1 MVDPAGVGVSYVMPV
16 LNEEDYVADAVAAI
30 LRQDHQGP
38 VEVILAL
45 GPSTDRTDEVVE
57 QLAAD
62 DSRLILVRNDVGSI
76 PAGVNAA
83 IARASHP
90 VVVRIDAHSEPGEG
104 YTRMGVETLFARDA
118 AVVGGVMAAA
128 GRAPVQRTI
137 AWAYRSRVGIGGPSY
152 HVGGEEGPAESAYLG
167 IYRREWLDR
176 VGGYDEGVGRGEDWD
191 LCQRISAAGGVV
203 WFDPRLSVTYWPRDS
218 IEALARQF
226 FSTGVWRGHITRM
239 DRHDTPLRYYAPP
252 VTVLGLAA
260 GIALGL
266 SGRRIGWAAPIGYS
280 ALVLGAAA
288 TARDLP
294 PRSRAAVVAVLPT
307 MHVAWGAGFLRGV
320 AMGAHGTDDTSRTK
334 DRSGS

>member
-16 LNEEDYVADAVAAI
+16 LNEEHYVADAVGAI
-30 LRQDHQGP
+30 LDQDHQGP

-45 GPSTDRTDEVVE
+45 GPSTDRTDEVVAR
-57 QLAAD
+57 LAQSD
-62 DSRLILVRNDVGSI
+62 PRLIVVRNEQGSI

-104 YTRMGVETLFARDA
+104 YTRMGVETLLTRGA
-118 AVVGGVMAAA
+118 AVVGGVMAAK
-128 GRAPVQRTI
+128 GRAPVQRAI
-137 AWAYRSRVGIGGPSY
+137 AWAYGSRIGIGGPAY

-191 LCQRISAAGGVV
+191 LCQRIIGAGGVV
-203 WFDPRLSVTYWPRDS
+203 WFDPRLSVTYWPRES
-218 IEALARQF
+218 IEALGRQF

-252 VTVLGLAA
+252 VAVLGLALGA
-260 GIALGL
+260 ALGL
-266 SGRRIGWAAPIGYS
+266 SGRRIGWAVPVAYA
-280 ALVLGAAA
+280 ALVVGAAA
-288 TARDLP
+288 SARDLP
-294 PRSRAAVVAVLPT
+294 VESRLAVLAVLPT
-307 MHVAWGAGFLRGV
+307 MHLAWGAGFLRGA
-320 AMGAHGTDDTSRTK
+320 AMGAHGTADTSRTR